1 MSNCRTFNR
10 SGRKE
15 QQPKQQN
22 PGIIRVNQLAHDLIV
37 ANSEKFVKHFAHLFF
52 EENKVTA
59 GITIIKFGS
68 GAVLQVSEEEG
79 QARRPNLISKWVIEC
94 EQQDK
99 DKKQNE
105 AEAAQEAATRE
116 LGQIHEPE
124 VAVET
129 PVAASAPQPQPAAAH
144 SSISNTHVNEIGLP
158 LISQSQPTDVP
169 GSRSCRSTQWPSAPD
184 NDRIKPYSTSQAHPS
199 TPDHMHLAK

>member
-116 LGQIHEPE
+116 LGQIPEPE

-169 GSRSCRSTQWPSAPD
+169 GSRSCRGTPRSGASGSES
-184 NDRIKPYSTSQAHPS
+184 NQAVLKQS
-199 TPDHMHLAK
+199 GASLYA